1 MTKKALSKKLL
12 SCMLILAVGA
22 SLMAG
27 CKKAEDTT
35 AKKEPAT
42 SGTPAYLNTQEFPI
56 VKEPIKLKVMGSRS
70 PAQGPW
76 EEMDVIKKMESMTGI
91 SFTFD
96 TPPQAS
102 FTEKKNLT
110 FASGS
115 SDLPD
120 VFLGAG
126 ITINEEET
134 YGPQGLLIPLEG
146 LIDKYAPHIKK
157 LLADR
162 PDVKKAITATD
173 GHIYSLPYIV
183 NTKTV
188 ASNILYM
195 DMKWLQN
202 VGMQKPTNVDELYN
216 VLKAFKEKDPNQ
228 NGKPDE
234 IPISAVKTPVLQ
246 GTLLTA
252 FTGTGGMARDG
263 FNLKDG
269 KVVYEP
275 AMPEYKEYLAYL
287 KKLYAEGLL
296 DKETFTQTSQ
306 QMSAKGKAGS
316 VGVVTASLSSMVD
329 PKNYNP
335 YELLPPLTSKTNSK
349 KVTALLPGITT
360 GAMAITKNCKYPEAM
375 LRWADVFYRDDDQAV
390 QGLSGMSMFLGIR
403 GEHWDYSDSAK
414 TKYTRVQKDKSISAV
429 ENTTKT
435 YTPGGSS
442 AALPSKVITNAI
454 PDGDP
459 LLLLKATESDKHY
472 FPYNVQTYPSTVRF
486 TKNETERITFLTADI
501 KNYVT
506 QMEAKFIVGEE
517 SLDKWDNYIAT
528 LKKMNL
534 DELTKIYTDGFERWN
549 KTK

>member
-1 MTKKALSKKLL
+1 MTKKAISKKLL
-12 SCMLILAVGA
+12 SCMLILAVGS

-35 AKKEPAT
+35 AKKDPAT
-42 SGTPAYLNTQEFPI
+42 SGTPAYLNSQEFPI

-70 PAQGPW
+70 PSQGPW
-76 EEMDVIKKMESMTGI
+76 EEMDVMKKMESMTGI

-120 VFLGAG
+120 VFLGAT

-162 PDVKKAITATD
+162 PDIKKAITATD

-246 GTLLTA
+246 GTILTA
-252 FTGTGGMARDG
+252 FTGTGGMTRDG

-269 KVVYEP
+269 KVVFEP

-296 DKETFTQTSQ
+296 DKETFTQTAQ
-306 QMSAKGKAGS
+306 QMSAKGKAS
-316 VGVVTASLSSMVD
+316 TVGVVTASLSSMVD

-375 LRWADVFYRDDDQAV
+375 MRWADVFYRDDNEAV

-403 GEHWDYSDSAK
+403 GEHWDYTDSAK

-429 ENTTKT
+429 ENTMKT
-435 YTPGGSS
+435 YTPGG
-442 AALPSKVITNAI
+442 AIAFPSKVITNAI

-459 LLLLKATESDKHY
+459 LLLLKATESDKQY
-472 FPYNVQTYPSTVRF
+472 FPFNVQTYPSTVRF
-486 TKNETERITFLTADI
+486 TKSETERITFLTADI
-501 KNYVT
+501 KNYTT

-549 KTK
+549 KAK